1 MVNLMLKSL
10 YYLFY
15 DLLKIFRNLKNDKQ
29 FIILLPRIFFSF
41 LNKIVIY
48 DKKNKNIFFQKFR
61 NKFDILTIYEI
72 FSEQDYNINWY
83 LNNNKK
89 TLDNKKNLSKVIIDC
104 GSNIGSSIEFFSRVY
119 NPSKIIGVEP
129 DLVNVNFSKK
139 NISNKFTS
147 IINKAISDKRTTL
160 HFDNSK
166 DDNRSFNII
175 NSSSGVEVETITV
188 NDIIKDLK
196 KDHDLFLLKIDIEGH
211 EDQLFKENFDWI
223 DEFKIIIIEIHDWML
238 NGKANSKN
246 FIDALSYSLKKNKRD
261 LLISG
266 ENLISIKINE

>member
-1 MVNLMLKSL
+1 MLKSL

-41 LNKIVIY
+41 LNKVAIY

-72 FSEQDYNINWY
+72 FSQQDYNVNWY
-83 LNNNKK
+83 LKNNKK
-89 TLDNKKNLSKVIIDC
+89 TLDNEKNLSKVIIDC

-147 IINKAISDKRTTL
+147 IINKAISDQRTTL
-160 HFDNSK
+160 NFDNSK
-166 DDNRSFNII
+166 DDNRSFNIT

-188 NDIIKDLK
+188 DDIIKDLK